1 MKKVKLFSI
10 FIGVAALSFVYWH
23 TVYAEVSNRVVAIVN
38 NEVITLYELN
48 SKIRELTGLEPR
60 DLEIKDKKGYLE
72 TRRKVLDILIE
83 QKIANEKIRELGIS
97 LNPKEVDGTIE
108 KIKEQNQLTH
118 EDLIA
123 SLKKQG
129 ISYESY
135 REIVKQDLE
144 RVQLINLEVK
154 SKIIIREE
162 KVREYYNEH
171 KDKFTTQEKVHL
183 AAIFLNQKNG
193 SDQKEAL
200 ALRQKAQHIL
210 DRLKLGEDFGGLARE
225 FSSGPG
231 AGEGGDLGFFR
242 TKELDPLLL
251 EAIKGLSRGS
261 VSEPIITPSGIRI
274 VKLLEKQEGRIK
286 PLEEV
291 KDAIYGLLYREEVNR
306 RYSSWIKELKEKA
319 YTKII
324 F

>member
-1 MKKVKLFSI
+1 MKKVRLISI
-10 FIGVAALSFVYWH
+10 FIGVAALSFVYCH
-23 TVYAEVSNRVVAIVN
+23 TVYAEISNRVVAIVN

-48 SKIRELTGLEPR
+48 SKIKELTGLEPG
-60 DLEIKDKKGYLE
+60 DLEIKDKKRYLE
-72 TRRKVLDILIE
+72 TRRKVLDLLIE
-83 QKIANEKIRELGIS
+83 QKIANEKIRELGIK
-97 LNPKEVDGTIE
+97 LNPQEVDGTIE

-162 KVREYYNEH
+162 KVSEYYNEH

-193 SDQKEAL
+193 SDQEEAL

-210 DRLKLGEDFGGLARE
+210 DRLKLGEDFGQLARE

-231 AGEGGDLGFFR
+231 AGERGDLGFFR

-274 VKLLEKQEGRIK
+274 VKVLEKQEGRIK
-286 PLEEV
+286 PFEEV

-319 YTKII
+319 YTKIV